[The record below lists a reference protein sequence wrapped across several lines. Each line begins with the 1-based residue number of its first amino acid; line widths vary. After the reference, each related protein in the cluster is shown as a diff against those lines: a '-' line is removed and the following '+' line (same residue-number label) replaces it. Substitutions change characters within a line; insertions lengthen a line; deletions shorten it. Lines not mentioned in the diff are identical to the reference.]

1 MDKLPPLKALT
12 KRHQLPPVPLFNE
25 ATSQTPANQEEI
37 SYVAKT
43 NEMSRFFSY
52 VGFLTTKLLI
62 FLNQSFV
69 TELKRRKM
77 CKENTQ
83 QENKKIA
90 AAAKAKANRRKS
102 MRGDTMEEEM
112 GLSNGAEAE
121 DAELMFVEALVD
133 QKLAQTGKSS
143 MIAQL
148 LAAIVHILKEPTKY
162 DDETLQLS
170 CALALVKTMLLSR
183 SICNQYLQ
191 LLFTLIEKSLSPLV
205 RSQLII
211 GIGDLV
217 YRFPNA
223 LVSWFK
229 AYVSIPWQTEQ

>member
-1 MDKLPPLKALT
+1 MNLIDKLPPLKALT
-12 KRHQLPPVPLFNE
+12 KKHQLPPVPLFNE
-25 ATSQTPANQEEI
+25 APSQSQANPEEI
-37 SYVAKT
+37 SYVAKI

-52 VGFLTTKLLI
+52 VGFLSTKLLV

-77 CKENTQ
+77 CKENEQ

-102 MRGDTMEEEM
+102 MRGDLQMEEEM
-112 GLSNGAEAE
+112 GMSNGAEAE
-121 DAELMFVEALVD
+121 DAELMFVESLID
-133 QKLAQTGKSS
+133 QKLAQNGKSS
-143 MIAQL
+143 MIIQL
-148 LAAIVHILKEPTKY
+148 LPAIVHILKEPTKY

-170 CALALVKTMLLSR
+170 CALTLVKVMLLSR
-183 SICNQYLQ
+183 SLCNQYVQ
-191 LLFTLIEKSLSPLV
+191 LLFTLTEKSPNSLV

-223 LVSWFK
+223 LVSWF
-229 AYVSIPWQTEQ
+229 